1 MKRIR
6 NVQLDK
12 YGKLFFVF
20 YNMEIIDD
28 FCYGIFS

>member
-6 NVQLDK
+6 NVQSDK
-12 YGKLFFVF
+12 DGKLFPVF

-28 FCYGIFS
+28 LCHGTFS